1 MTKKNQ
7 KIKTIT
13 IIPLITALLLAGC
26 VSVPHLK
33 ENKIE
38 SINDLPTNKTN
49 YSLKENFQF
58 QSNRW
63 WESLNN
69 QNFNNL
75 IIFILKNNKD
85 VQIAQLNLEKSNEQI
100 KLAKS
105 DEHPTVDL
113 NGNFESQKIDVL
125 NNPSSS
131 LGSSINH
138 SYANI
143 GQLGLSATYNFD
155 LYHKYSAL
163 VNQKNT
169 QKVGLE
175 LKEKYTELTLSTQ
188 TLKLYVYYQYLQEEK
203 ANLVLQ
209 KNNLTQLKNLELSN
223 IKIGKDIPEKSINF
237 EQALRNNENDLQVN
251 QQNQDITLSSLY
263 LLANIHNDEDK
274 KQLNQIVSN
283 QDKMILSQE
292 MFVPESIASDTIK
305 NRPDVAY
312 YLTAIDA
319 QKDQLTSLK
328 ADFYPSFSINGK
340 YSLEY
345 INLKDF
351 LSATALLGT
360 ITPSFT
366 LPILDSGKITANY
379 KIAGVDLKIFTEQYN
394 QAVLK
399 AYYDVNQSLI
409 KEKSQKTT
417 LDIQARSLKDDK
429 TLLNNVVSRK
439 NIGKAS
445 ELDYQNQYNSYL
457 KSELDYK
464 KQEFNFATSQV
475 DLINSLGGIYK

>member
-1 MTKKNQ
+1 MNKIP
-7 KIKTIT
+7 KIKFAPLLTI
-13 IIPLITALLLAGC
+13 LLLAGC
-26 VSVPHLK
+26 VSVPHLT

-38 SINDLPTNKTN
+38 SINDLPTNQTN

-69 QNFNNL
+69 KNFNDL
-75 IIFILKNNKD
+75 MHVILVNNKD
-85 VQIAQLNLEKSNEQI
+85 VVIARLNLEKSNEQI

-105 DEHPTVDL
+105 DERPTVDL
-113 NGNFESQKIDVL
+113 NGSFESQKIDVL
-125 NNPSSS
+125 NNPSSQ
-131 LGSSINH
+131 LGSSMNH

-155 LYHKYSAL
+155 LFNKYSAL

-169 QKVGLE
+169 QKSGLE

-188 TLKLYVYYQYLQEEK
+188 TLKLYIYYQYLQEEK
-203 ANLVLQ
+203 NNLVLQ
-209 KNNLTQLKNLELSN
+209 KDNLTQLKNLELSN

-237 EQALRNNENDLQVN
+237 EQALRNNENDLQIN
-251 QQNQDITLSSLY
+251 QENQDITLSSLY
-263 LLANIHNDEDK
+263 LLANVHSETEKTQI
-274 KQLNQIVSN
+274 NQIVSN
-283 QDKMILSQE
+283 KDSMILSQE
-292 MFVPESIASDTIK
+292 MFVPESVSSDTIK

-312 YLTAIDA
+312 YLTAINA
-319 QKDQLTSLK
+319 QKDQLISLK

-366 LPILDSGKITANY
+366 LPILDSGKVTANY

-399 AYYDVNQSLI
+399 AYYDVNQGLI

-417 LDIQARSLKDDK
+417 LNIQERSLKDDK
-429 TLLNNVVSRK
+429 TLLDNVVARK

-445 ELDYQNQYNSYL
+445 VLDYENQYNSYL

-464 KQEFNFATSQV
+464 KQEFNFSTSQV
-475 DLINSLGGIYK
+475 ELINSLGGIYK